1 MLFGIRAKVNKKL
14 RIYYLYIDEKKVFL
28 LNLKNYLMKKMI
40 LLFAFVGFALSA
52 AAQGAKIEFVAKDN
66 TVDFGKVYKETDSGL
81 RTFEFKN
88 TGDAPLIITNVQS
101 TCGCTVPSKP
111 TEPIMPGKSGKIDV
125 KYNMNPGPIR
135 KTITVESNATNVEGG
150 RVAIKI
156 KGEVLVKEEVNIL
169 EKKKTMT
176 TSDN

>member
-1 MLFGIRAKVNKKL
+1 
-14 RIYYLYIDEKKVFL
+14 
-28 LNLKNYLMKKMI
+28 MKKI
-40 LLFAFVGFALSA
+40 ILFAAVLISSVSFA
-52 AAQGAKIEFVAKDN
+52 QAKIEFKDKDN
-66 TVDFGKVYKETDSGL
+66 TIDYGTVYKDVDSGV
-81 RTFEFKN
+81 RVFVFTN

-111 TEPIMPGKSGKIDV
+111 TEPIMPGKTGEISV

-156 KGEVLVKEEVNIL
+156 KGEVLVKQEVNLL
-169 EKKKTMT
+169 EKKKTSPMQ
-176 TSDN
+176 

>member
-1 MLFGIRAKVNKKL
+1 M
-14 RIYYLYIDEKKVFL
+14 KKV
-28 LNLKNYLMKKMI
+28 I
-40 LLFAFVGFALSA
+40 LLVAFLSLSLTGT
-52 AAQGAKIEFVAKDN
+52 AQGAKIEFLAKDN
-66 TVDFGKVYKETDSGL
+66 TVDFGKVYKDSDSGL

-111 TEPIMPGKSGKIDV
+111 TEPILPGKTGKIDV
-125 KYNMNPGPIR
+125 KYNMSPGPIR
-135 KTITVESNATNVEGG
+135 KTITVESNATNVENG

-169 EKKKTMT
+169 EKKKGVP
-176 TSDN
+176 TSEY